1 MTRRDHGS
9 ETRVKKEERKREI
22 EKKKIRVRPMG
33 MLNEQHA
40 NSERNEPGPFP
51 FQFHWSDKLKEIMN
65 CSNALDRRMKIY
77 FSFFITNKD

>member
-1 MTRRDHGS
+1 
-9 ETRVKKEERKREI
+9 
-22 EKKKIRVRPMG
+22 MG